1 MYSGQGLTFI
11 PPKISDLSNL
21 VVFHQDSAPKARE
34 LGPLRSCSKSTNSIL
49 FGASSL
55 GQREDEI
62 HLFLSGNRI
71 ALLPNE
77 LFNLDA
83 LVVLSLRRSSTFE
96 EYILADI
103 LINRTSIRWQHAH

>member
-1 MYSGQGLTFI
+1 MFR
-11 PPKISDLSNL
+11 
-21 VVFHQDSAPKARE
+21 QDSAPKARE
-34 LGPLRSCSKSTNSIL
+34 LGPLRSCSKSTNSVL

-83 LVVLSLRRSSTFE
+83 LVVLSLRRSSFCE
-96 EYILADI
+96 EFVFIDFLKIAHSFV
-103 LINRTSIRWQHAH
+103 RQQHAH